1 LTVLLLDADSPPA
14 EIIEHA
20 RVLGLEDVAGVSGGL
35 LAAANP
41 PDALAIAVLPLLFET
56 LLGEGAESVIYL
68 AAGQRVLGPLDE
80 LTDSLSEHQVLLVAR
95 LAADVRTRATFAE
108 HRARGVFS
116 RQVMGVRGGQ
126 AAKSLLSIWPRHFD
140 DADGG
145 AAAVGAWIDS
155 LPALV
160 EDLFVLRDP
169 RYGADP
175 WTLSQQPLDAVDEDA
190 GIEGRPLLTF
200 DFSEMT
206 PRDPLSLCDEA
217 DGVDLSSAPALAR
230 LCVRHADDLIAAG
243 FGRDAV
249 DPAPPFARLEDGL
262 LLKPTIRRMLVE
274 GVESGVLSE
283 SPFTDAGRRALLD
296 YLASP
301 SDRGKAFGLTRL
313 HMAIW
318 DARSDLRSAYPHIDG
333 PDGAAFAGWLCRYG
347 EEQEGLTASLLPPVP
362 DLAFRDADP
371 LIHED
376 PPRWGVNVA
385 GFFTSELGVGE
396 AARLLIAGLDAVGIP
411 VLPVQGHLLPPSRQ
425 GVEFAFAGPDEA
437 AYPINL
443 ICINGDGIPV
453 FAREAGRSFFDG
465 RYTIAAW
472 WWEVGEPSGW
482 ERAFEYVDE
491 VWVTSQHVHDL
502 IAPISPV
509 PVVKMTMPVLMPNV
523 VAASRSELGLPEE
536 GFLFLFVHD
545 YHSVESRKNPV
556 APIEAFK
563 RAFPPG
569 SGAKLAIKSIN
580 GSKLPNDHA
589 RVVLAASDHPDIT
602 LIDGYVSAQEKNAM
616 IADCDCYISLHRAEG
631 FGLTVAEAMLLGK
644 PVIATRYGGTLEFTN
659 DDNSYLVDWEPVI
672 VGDKAGVYPAAATW
686 AEPDLDAAAALM
698 RHVFERQAEA
708 QERGELARLQTT
720 ANHAPEVAG
729 RDMEV
734 RLRHIRERMADE
746 GVRTLN
752 LRHVPASEAGADYPD
767 GLGTPPRINWGSG
780 RLASLRSRAQRP
792 LADWVHTY
800 LEHQTS
806 IDAKMFDRLASLD
819 AQVRE
824 VARTISEQQQ
834 ARHAETL
841 AVLRQLQGELSDIQ
855 KDGLGKDPT
864 NH

>member
-1 LTVLLLDADSPPA
+1 MLVLDAEPPLVDT
-14 EIIEHA
+14 IPQA
-20 RVLGLEDVAGVSGGL
+20 RVLGLEDVAGQSGGL

-41 PDALAIAVLPLLFET
+41 PDALVTAVLPLLFGA

-68 AAGQRVLGPLDE
+68 GAGQRVLGPLHE
-80 LTDSLSEHQVLLVAR
+80 LTRSLADHEVLLVTR
-95 LAADVRTRATFAE
+95 LASSTRMRATFGE

-116 RQVMGVRGGQ
+116 REVLGVRGGQ
-126 AAKSLLSIWPRHFD
+126 ATTSLLSAWPRYFD

-145 AAAVGAWIDS
+145 TVTVRAWLDS
-155 LPALV
+155 LPALAQ
-160 EDLFVLRDP
+160 DLFVLRDP

-175 WTLSQQPLDAVDEDA
+175 WTLAQQPVDAIEEIVT
-190 GIEGRPLLTF
+190 IEGRPVLTF
-200 DFSEMT
+200 DFSELN
-206 PRDPLSLCDEA
+206 PGDPLSLCDQT
-217 DGVDLSSAPALAR
+217 DCVDLSSAPALAQ
-230 LCVRHADDLIAAG
+230 LSIRHAEDLIAAG
-243 FGRDAV
+243 FEQDAV
-249 DPAPPFARLEDGL
+249 HRVSSFAQLEGGVL
-262 LLKPTIRRMLVE
+262 LTPTIRRLLVA
-274 GVESGVLSE
+274 GVESGLLRE
-283 SPFTDAGRRALLD
+283 SPFTDAGRTALVEC
-296 YLASP
+296 LATP
-301 SDRGKAFGLTRL
+301 SDRGKAFGLTQL

-333 PDGAAFAGWLCRYG
+333 PDGPAFAGWLCRYG
-347 EEQEGLTASLLPPVP
+347 VEQEGLTASLLPPVP

-385 GFFTSELGVGE
+385 GFFTAELGVGE

-411 VLPVQGHLLPPSRQ
+411 TLPVQGHLLPPSRQ

-437 AYPINL
+437 AYPVNL

-453 FAREAGRSFFDG
+453 FAREAGRSFFEG

-472 WWEVGEPSGW
+472 WWEVGEPRGW
-482 ERAFEYVDE
+482 ETAFEYIDE

-502 IAPISPV
+502 IAPMSPV
-509 PVVKMTMPVLMPNV
+509 PVVKMTMPLLMPDV
-523 VAASRSELGLPEE
+523 AAASRSGLGLPEE

-545 YHSVESRKNPV
+545 YHSVAARKNPV

-569 SGAKLAIKSIN
+569 SGAKLTIKSIN
-580 GSKLPNDHA
+580 ASKLPNEHA
-589 RVVLAASDHPDIT
+589 RVVLAASDHPDIM
-602 LIDGYVSAQEKNAM
+602 LIDGYISAEEKNAM
-616 IADCDCYISLHRAEG
+616 IAGCDCYISLHRSEG

-659 DDNSYLVDWEPVI
+659 DHNSYLVDWKPVT
-672 VGDKAGVYPAAATW
+672 VGDKAGVYPADATW
-686 AEPDLDAAAALM
+686 AEPDLDQAAALM

-708 QERGELARLQTT
+708 RERGELAHRQIS
-720 ANHAPEVAG
+720 ASHAPAVAG
-729 RDMEV
+729 REMEV
-734 RLRHIRERMADE
+734 RLRHVRERMAAE

-752 LRHVPASEAGADYPD
+752 LRHVPASEAGAAYPN
-767 GLGTPPRINWGSG
+767 GLGTPPRIDWGTG
-780 RLASLRSRAQRP
+780 RMAGLRLRAHRP
-792 LADWVHTY
+792 VAEWVRAY

-841 AVLRQLQGELSDIQ
+841 AMLRRLESELADIRR
-855 KDGLGKDPT
+855 DGFGKEPT
-864 NH
+864 KR